1 VTRVEDAVRGALTD
15 GAAQAHESPDLFAR
29 VVQSIDEDRIRTEQ
43 RRHVALIAGSLL
55 GAVVAVVVAVTDVR
69 EGEVLMDWWILEL
82 ITTVFLAALA
92 LWLGPFIKRFGK
104 AYAADVF
111 RANPRT
117 GKSFIVLTDFAYY
130 LIFLSYI
137 MFTTTFE
144 LPSDWD
150 TVVNGAQLKSEV
162 SRVAG
167 IILIIGLLHGFNL
180 LALPVIGRVFTLNR
194 QLDEQVGPARPFPAP
209 EASLPRPEGEAGA

>member
-1 VTRVEDAVRGALTD
+1 MSMLEQRLHDALVGGVEAV
-15 GAAQAHESPDLFAR
+15 HESPDLFAR
-29 VVQSIDEDRIRTEQ
+29 VVLSIESDR
-43 RRHVALIAGSLL
+43 RRRRLRLRAAAVAGCLL
-55 GAVVAVVVAVTDVR
+55 GALVAVLFATVDVR
-69 EGEVLMDWWILEL
+69 EGDPIMDWWILEL
-82 ITTVFLAALA
+82 LTTAFLVGLA

-104 AYAADVF
+104 GYAADVF

-130 LIFLSYI
+130 LLFASYI
-137 MFTTTFE
+137 LFTMTFE

-167 IILIIGLLHGFNL
+167 IVLIIGLLHGFNL
-180 LALPVIGRVFTLNR
+180 MALPVIGRLLTLNHA
-194 QLDEQVGPARPFPAP
+194 LDERVGPQGQYPN
-209 EASLPRPEGEAGA
+209 EEGR

>member
-1 VTRVEDAVRGALTD
+1 MSTVERLLRETLDDEVAQVRG
-15 GAAQAHESPDLFAR
+15 SPDLFAR
-29 VVQSIDEDRIRTEQ
+29 VIRSIEEDRARARQ
-43 RRHVALIAGSLL
+43 RRSAAGALAAAAAAAA
-55 GAVVAVVVAVTDVR
+55 AVVIAVTDIR

-82 ITTVFLAALA
+82 LTTAFLVGVA

-130 LIFLSYI
+130 LIFLAYI
-137 MFTTTFE
+137 LFTVTFE
-144 LPSDWD
+144 LPRDWD

-167 IILIIGLLHGFNL
+167 VILIIGLLHGVNL
-180 LALPVIGRVFTLNR
+180 LALPVIGRLLTLNR
-194 QLDEQVGPARPFPAP
+194 QLDEQVGPQRPFVDPTG
-209 EASLPRPEGEAGA
+209 STGATGSER

>member
-1 VTRVEDAVRGALTD
+1 MTAVEQHVRDALSGSVDRV
-15 GAAQAHESPDLFAR
+15 HESPDLFGR
-29 VVQSIDEDRIRTEQ
+29 VVRSIDADRRRRAQRT
-43 RRHVALIAGSLL
+43 RAAWIGACMFGAVAAVIVALI
-55 GAVVAVVVAVTDVR
+55 DIR

-82 ITTVFLAALA
+82 LTTAFLAGLA

-137 MFTTTFE
+137 LFTVTFE
-144 LPSDWD
+144 LPSNWD
-150 TVVNGAQLKSEV
+150 SVVNGAQLKSEV
-162 SRVAG
+162 ARVGG
-167 IILIIGLLHGFNL
+167 IVLIIGLLHGFNL
-180 LALPVIGRVFTLNR
+180 LALPVIGRLLTLNR
-194 QLDEQVGPARPFPAP
+194 QLDEQVGPAGPFP
-209 EASLPRPEGEAGA
+209 EGSREGDAADGGTR

>member
-1 VTRVEDAVRGALTD
+1 MSLLEQRLHDALVGGVEAV
-15 GAAQAHESPDLFAR
+15 HESPDLFAR
-29 VVQSIDEDRIRTEQ
+29 VVLSIESDRRRRRQRIR
-43 RRHVALIAGSLL
+43 AAGVVVGLL
-55 GAVVAVVVAVTDVR
+55 GALAGVLFATVDVR
-69 EGEVLMDWWILEL
+69 EGDPIMDWWILEL
-82 ITTVFLAALA
+82 LTTAFLVGLA

-104 AYAADVF
+104 SYAADVF

-130 LIFLSYI
+130 LLFASYI
-137 MFTTTFE
+137 LFTVTFE

-167 IILIIGLLHGFNL
+167 IVLIIGLLHGFNL
-180 LALPVIGRVFTLNR
+180 LALPVIGRLLTLNR
-194 QLDEQVGPARPFPAP
+194 ALDERVGPQGQFPH
-209 EASLPRPEGEAGA
+209 EGDR

>member
-1 VTRVEDAVRGALTD
+1 
-15 GAAQAHESPDLFAR
+15 
-29 VVQSIDEDRIRTEQ
+29 
-43 RRHVALIAGSLL
+43 
-55 GAVVAVVVAVTDVR
+55 
-69 EGEVLMDWWILEL
+69 MDWWILEL
-82 ITTVFLAALA
+82 LTTLFLVGLA

-104 AYAADVF
+104 SYAADVF

-130 LIFLSYI
+130 LLFASYI
-137 MFTTTFE
+137 LFTITFE

-150 TVVNGAQLKSEV
+150 TVVNGAQVKSEV

-180 LALPVIGRVFTLNR
+180 LALPVIGRLLTLNR
-194 QLDEQVGPARPFPAP
+194 ALDERVGPQGQFPN
-209 EASLPRPEGEAGA
+209 EGGR

>member
-1 VTRVEDAVRGALTD
+1 MSMLEQRLHDALVGGVEAV
-15 GAAQAHESPDLFAR
+15 HESPDLFAR
-29 VVQSIDEDRIRTEQ
+29 VVLSIESDR
-43 RRHVALIAGSLL
+43 RRRRLRLRAAGVAAGLL
-55 GAVVAVVVAVTDVR
+55 GALVAVLFATVDVN
-69 EGEVLMDWWILEL
+69 EGDPIMDWWILEL
-82 ITTVFLAALA
+82 LTTAFLVGLA

-104 AYAADVF
+104 GYAADVF

-130 LIFLSYI
+130 LLFASYI
-137 MFTTTFE
+137 LFTMTFE

-167 IILIIGLLHGFNL
+167 IVLIIGLLHGFNL
-180 LALPVIGRVFTLNR
+180 MALPVIGRLLTLNR
-194 QLDEQVGPARPFPAP
+194 ALDERVGPQGQFPN
-209 EASLPRPEGEAGA
+209 EEGR

>member
-1 VTRVEDAVRGALTD
+1 MSTVERLLRETLDDEAAQVRG
-15 GAAQAHESPDLFAR
+15 SPDLFAR
-29 VVQSIDEDRIRTEQ
+29 VVRSIGEDRVRTRQ
-43 RRHVALIAGSLL
+43 RRSAAGVLAALTAALASL
-55 GAVVAVVVAVTDVR
+55 VFAVTDTT

-82 ITTVFLAALA
+82 LTTAFLVGVA

-137 MFTTTFE
+137 LFTVTFE
-144 LPSDWD
+144 LPRDWD

-167 IILIIGLLHGFNL
+167 VILIIGLLHGVNL
-180 LALPVIGRVFTLNR
+180 LALPVIGRLLTLNR
-194 QLDEQVGPARPFPAP
+194 QLDEQVGPQRPFTEPP
-209 EASLPRPEGEAGA
+209 GPTGPTR

>member
-1 VTRVEDAVRGALTD
+1 MSMLEQRLHDALVG
-15 GAAQAHESPDLFAR
+15 GVAAVDESPDLFAR
-29 VVQSIDEDRIRTEQ
+29 VVLSIESDR
-43 RRHVALIAGSLL
+43 RRRRLRLRAASVAACLL
-55 GAVVAVVVAVTDVR
+55 GALVAVLFATVDVN
-69 EGEVLMDWWILEL
+69 EGDPIMDWWILEL
-82 ITTVFLAALA
+82 LTTAFLVGLA

-104 AYAADVF
+104 GYAADVF

-130 LIFLSYI
+130 LLFASYI
-137 MFTTTFE
+137 LFTMTFE

-167 IILIIGLLHGFNL
+167 IVLIIGLLHGFNL
-180 LALPVIGRVFTLNR
+180 MALPVIGRLLTLNR
-194 QLDEQVGPARPFPAP
+194 ALDERVGPQGQYPN
-209 EASLPRPEGEAGA
+209 EEGR